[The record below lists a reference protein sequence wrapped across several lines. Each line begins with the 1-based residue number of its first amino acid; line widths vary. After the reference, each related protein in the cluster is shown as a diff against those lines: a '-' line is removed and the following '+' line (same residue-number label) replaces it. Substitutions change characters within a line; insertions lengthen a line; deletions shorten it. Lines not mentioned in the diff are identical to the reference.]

1 MIQRIY
7 IPIILSDLDDF
18 VEDINELRPSDE
30 QITLSDDFLDEI
42 FSEVQNSILDD
53 VQFTDNPVLEA
64 VNTLIHNTI
73 QELASTNKYVS
84 KASTPNK
91 PEEVTKLNLQQFIN
105 TYKPLSANKYPLEEE
120 ITREDKILFYYT
132 VGTKRESTA
141 LLDQPNSK
149 TESYLWVITAEHI
162 DNEVVVTVRPYVAGN
177 ITLTKYQ
184 DLQGY
189 VVTTKPHNDKNVII
203 TISI

>member
-1 MIQRIY
+1 MVDSST
-7 IPIILSDLDDF
+7 PIKPKTK
-18 VEDINELRPSDE
+18 N
-30 QITLSDDFLDEI
+30 
-42 FSEVQNSILDD
+42 NYM
-53 VQFTDNPVLEA
+53 
-64 VNTLIHNTI
+64 
-73 QELASTNKYVS
+73 KYVTVLVPVS
-84 KASTPNK
+84 ENQVLSMMKAHDITVAAALTKIVPQNMKIGFGTIDAASLMEVTYAIEADNNK

>member
-1 MIQRIY
+1 M
-7 IPIILSDLDDF
+7 
-18 VEDINELRPSDE
+18 
-30 QITLSDDFLDEI
+30 
-42 FSEVQNSILDD
+42 
-53 VQFTDNPVLEA
+53 
-64 VNTLIHNTI
+64 
-73 QELASTNKYVS
+73 KYVTVLVPVS
-84 KASTPNK
+84 ENQVLSMMKAHDITVAAALTKIVPQNMKIGFGTIDAASLMEVTYAIEADNNK